1 MKRLS
6 LTVRAKRMA
15 RADTQVKWLQRV
27 FKLTHWDITVEW
39 NAKEDDEG
47 STSAE
52 AEYQRATLRFNVHE
66 VNTACVAHEFCHVL
80 VSRLA
85 DAGGRY
91 AKANEEGKE
100 DVGPANEAVAYAE
113 DEVCTAME
121 CGLVWMLR
129 RAGLR

>member
-1 MKRLS
+1 
-6 LTVRAKRMA
+6 MA

-27 FKLTHWDITVEW
+27 FQLSHWDITVEW

-52 AEYQRATLRFNVHE
+52 AKYQRATIRFNVHE

-85 DAGGRY
+85 DVAERY
-91 AKANEEGKE
+91 AKSNEDGKDDGE
-100 DVGPANEAVAYAE
+100 LPSNEAVLYAE
-113 DEVCTAME
+113 EEVCTAME

-129 RAGLR
+129 RVGLR